1 MPSAHAQPLALQ
13 FHSDVLGSV
22 SLHGP
27 AREQLPPDS
36 VDDRAD
42 RLQAYYFGGHLAF
55 AFFRLDAGRFATW
68 PAQRALL
75 ATFAASLRCFAV
87 ILAARASPPFLPAAV
102 TFSVTRTGF
111 SIPPNLPCV
120 ARLGLTS
127 VASYG

>member
-1 MPSAHAQPLALQ
+1 MYRNLAV
-13 FHSDVLGSV
+13 VLGEV
-22 SLHGP
+22 L
-27 AREQLPPDS
+27 
-36 VDDRAD
+36 
-42 RLQAYYFGGHLAF
+42 FGGHLVLPFF
-55 AFFRLDAGRFATW
+55 AAGFRLDAGRFATW

-75 ATFAASLRCFAV
+75 AIFAASLRCFAV

-111 SIPPNLPCV
+111 SIPSNLPCV